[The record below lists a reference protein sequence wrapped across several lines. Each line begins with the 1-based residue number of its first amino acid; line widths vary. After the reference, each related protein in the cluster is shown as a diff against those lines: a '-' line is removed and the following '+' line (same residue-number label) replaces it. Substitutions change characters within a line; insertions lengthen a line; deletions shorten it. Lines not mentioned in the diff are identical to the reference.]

1 MFRPRGNAGQA
12 KVPEAPA
19 TEDIHQPGFHSARN
33 GVELNASITPTSRA
47 TRQTM
52 FHPVA
57 SASRLAHHD
66 MLQPVS
72 QSTNNAGANHTI
84 STQSFHRPPRFLV
97 SARGNPEPIKAS
109 AASTSRATRPGAQII
124 DNIESDGTPPLPLSA
139 SAALTSRVIRPRARL
154 IDSIDSDGTPP
165 AAQPFGSI
173 EPDDTPSLLAHV
185 SAALTSH
192 TIRPASRLGDSIESD
207 GTPPLQAN
215 ASITSTSRII
225 RPGARLIDS
234 IDSDGTSSL
243 PTSASTTSTSHI
255 IRPASPILQSI
266 ETETPPPLPI
276 SRKTRRPM
284 LQLLRDAG
292 PANPEPVNIPSSS
305 TARGSRPLPLP
316 DRTETG
322 RPIAPTT
329 STSRATYQTVP
340 QTVSNVNA
348 GPSRMHTAS
357 TSRISQQPTL
367 QPTRNG
373 MPAHASTTSASRTVV
388 QPTIQPMRNGMPAH
402 ASTTSSSRIA
412 TQPTIQPTRTLPTQ
426 NPSASSSKIAAQP
439 MIQPTRTLPTQ
450 NPSASS
456 SRTSQQSAFRPLK
469 TTAPPANTPTPSTS
483 SSILEFICL
492 YSHDLRR
499 KKKRWQDGKLKFH
512 TFNKKYVVYDDGGG
526 FVGDGHWQGDES
538 EFTEGVEMNLDRG
551 MVIVQVLECTG
562 SKEQDLGEVLGK
574 RAREVEERRVNAAAK
589 NPASTVVASSNP
601 AKRIRGIAA
610 AAAVQAA
617 QAPTTAITT
626 TAIPLPRGG
635 GAWSKHA
642 VDLLGMT
649 RPSK

>member
-1 MFRPRGNAGQA
+1 
-12 KVPEAPA
+12 
-19 TEDIHQPGFHSARN
+19 
-33 GVELNASITPTSRA
+33 
-47 TRQTM
+47 
-52 FHPVA
+52 
-57 SASRLAHHD
+57 

-72 QSTNNAGANHTI
+72 QSTNNAGANHTL

-97 SARGNPEPIKAS
+97 SARGNPEPTNAS
-109 AASTSRATRPGAQII
+109 AASTSRAARPGARII
-124 DNIESDGTPPLPLSA
+124 DNIESD
-139 SAALTSRVIRPRARL
+139 
-154 IDSIDSDGTPP
+154 
-165 AAQPFGSI
+165 AQPFGSI

-192 TIRPASRLGDSIESD
+192 TVRPSSRLGDSIDSD
-207 GTPPLQAN
+207 GTPPLRAN
-215 ASITSTSRII
+215 ASITSASRII
-225 RPGARLIDS
+225 RPGARLVDS

-255 IRPASPILQSI
+255 MKPASPILQSI
-266 ETETPPPLPI
+266 ETETPPPLLK

-292 PANPEPVNIPSSS
+292 PANPEPVNIPSNS
-305 TARGSRPLPLP
+305 TARDPRPLPLP

-322 RPIAPTT
+322 RPTAPTT
-329 STSRATYQTVP
+329 STSRATHQTVP
-340 QTVSNVNA
+340 QPVSNA
-348 GPSRMHTAS
+348 GPSRRPTAS
-357 TSRISQQPTL
+357 TSRIAQQPTL
-367 QPTRNG
+367 QPTRNAV
-373 MPAHASTTSASRTVV
+373 PAHASTTSTSRITV
-388 QPTIQPMRNGMPAH
+388 QPTFQPMRNGMPAH
-402 ASTTSSSRIA
+402 ASTASSSRIA
-412 TQPTIQPTRTLPTQ
+412 
-426 NPSASSSKIAAQP
+426 AQAT
-439 MIQPTRTLPTQ
+439 IQPTRTLPTQ

-469 TTAPPANTPTPSTS
+469 TTAAPANTPTPSSSS

-610 AAAVQAA
+610 AVVQAA
-617 QAPTTAITT
+617 QAPTAHAVVAAAVTTTTTTT
-626 TAIPLPRGG
+626 TAIPLTRGG

-649 RPSK
+649 RPSR

>member
-12 KVPEAPA
+12 RPPEAPA
-19 TEDIHQPGFHSARN
+19 AEDFHQSNFRSARS
-33 GVELNASITPTSRA
+33 GVELNTSVAPTSRA
-47 TRQTM
+47 TQQTM

-57 SASRLAHHD
+57 SASRLAHQD
-66 MLQPVS
+66 ILQPVS
-72 QSTNNAGANHTI
+72 QSTNNSGANNTL

-97 SARGNPEPIKAS
+97 SSRGNPEPINAS
-109 AASTSRATRPGAQII
+109 AASTSRATRPK
-124 DNIESDGTPPLPLSA
+124 
-139 SAALTSRVIRPRARL
+139 ARL
-154 IDSIDSDGTPP
+154 IDTIESDGTPP
-165 AAQPFGSI
+165 AAQPLGSI
-173 EPDDTPSLLAHV
+173 EPGDTPSLLAHV

-192 TIRPASRLGDSIESD
+192 TIRPASRLGDSIDSD
-207 GTPPLQAN
+207 GTPPLRAN

-266 ETETPPPLPI
+266 ETEAPPPPLPT

-292 PANPEPVNIPSSS
+292 PANPEPVNIPSNS
-305 TARGSRPLPLP
+305 TARGPRPLPLP

-322 RPIAPTT
+322 RPTAPTT
-329 STSRATYQTVP
+329 STSRATYQTIP
-340 QTVSNVNA
+340 QPVSNA
-348 GPSRMHTAS
+348 GPSRRPTAT
-357 TSRISQQPTL
+357 TSRIAQQPTL
-367 QPTRNG
+367 QPTRNA
-373 MPAHASTTSASRTVV
+373 MPAHASTTSASRIAA
-388 QPTIQPMRNGMPAH
+388 QPTIQPMRNVIPAH

-412 TQPTIQPTRTLPTQ
+412 TQPTIQPTRILPTQ
-426 NPSASSSKIAAQP
+426 NPSASSSRIAAQP
-439 MIQPTRTLPTQ
+439 TIQPTRTLPTQ

-456 SRTSQQSAFRPLK
+456 SHTSQQSAFRPLK
-469 TTAPPANTPTPSTS
+469 TTAAPANTPTPSTS
-483 SSILEFICL
+483 SSIFEFICL

-574 RAREVEERRVNAAAK
+574 RVREVEERRVNAAAK
-589 NPASTVVASSNP
+589 NPASTVIASSNP

-610 AAAVQAA
+610 VVQAA
-617 QAPTTAITT
+617 PAPTTAPVVVAAAVPTTTTT

-649 RPSK
+649 RPSR

>member
-12 KVPEAPA
+12 RPPEAPA
-19 TEDIHQPGFHSARN
+19 AEDFHQSNFRSARS
-33 GVELNASITPTSRA
+33 GVELNTSVAPTSRA
-47 TRQTM
+47 TQQTM

-57 SASRLAHHD
+57 SASRLAHQD
-66 MLQPVS
+66 ILQPVS
-72 QSTNNAGANHTI
+72 QSTNNSGANNTL

-97 SARGNPEPIKAS
+97 SSRGNPEPINAS
-109 AASTSRATRPGAQII
+109 AASTSRATRPGARII
-124 DNIESDGTPPLPLSA
+124 DNIESDGTPPLLVNA
-139 SAALTSRVIRPRARL
+139 SAASTSRATRPKARL
-154 IDSIDSDGTPP
+154 IDTIESDGTPP
-165 AAQPFGSI
+165 AAQPLGSI

-192 TIRPASRLGDSIESD
+192 TIRPASRLGDSIDSD
-207 GTPPLQAN
+207 GTPPLRVN
-215 ASITSTSRII
+215 ASIASTSRII

-266 ETETPPPLPI
+266 ETEAPPPLPT

-292 PANPEPVNIPSSS
+292 PANPEPVNIPSNS
-305 TARGSRPLPLP
+305 TARGPRPLPLP

-322 RPIAPTT
+322 RPTALTT

-340 QTVSNVNA
+340 QPVSNA
-348 GPSRMHTAS
+348 GPSRRPTAS
-357 TSRISQQPTL
+357 TSRIAQQPTL
-367 QPTRNG
+367 QPTRNA
-373 MPAHASTTSASRTVV
+373 MPAHASTTSASRIAV
-388 QPTIQPMRNGMPAH
+388 QPTIQPMRNVIPAH
-402 ASTTSSSRIA
+402 ASTASSSRIA
-412 TQPTIQPTRTLPTQ
+412 TQPTIQPTRTL
-426 NPSASSSKIAAQP
+426 S
-439 MIQPTRTLPTQ
+439 TQ

-469 TTAPPANTPTPSTS
+469 TTAAPANTPTPSTS
-483 SSILEFICL
+483 SSVFEFICL

-574 RAREVEERRVNAAAK
+574 RVREVEERRVNAAAK

-610 AAAVQAA
+610 VVQAA
-617 QAPTTAITT
+617 PAPTTN

-649 RPSK
+649 RPSR